1 MIVDLNSFEEYIEI
15 NSLVTIPYEFYKD
28 TEIISIGEVEVVGRI
43 SFSDYDNILID
54 LNVNGIMILSDSV
67 TLEDI
72 EYPFNIEIEENIDK
86 NSEETREYY
95 QKDKNTLDITTV
107 LWENIVLEVP
117 IRVTNGYNK
126 DISLKGEGWELVD
139 ENKKEIDP
147 RLAPLQE
154 LLDKREE

>member
-1 MIVDLNSFEEYIEI
+1 MIIDLNSFDKEIEI
-15 NSLVTIPYEFYKD
+15 NSLVTIPCEFYKD
-28 TEIISIGEVEVVGRI
+28 TEIISISEVEVVGRL
-43 SFSDYDNILID
+43 SFVDYDNLLID
-54 LNVNGIMILSDSV
+54 LNINGIMILPDSV
-67 TLEDI
+67 TLEDV

-86 NSEETREYY
+86 NSEEIREYY
-95 QKDKNTLDITTV
+95 QKDKNTLDITTI

-126 DISLKGEGWELVD
+126 NISLKGEGWELVD

-147 RLAPLQE
+147 RLAPLKE

>member
-1 MIVDLNSFEEYIEI
+1 MIVDLNSFEEFIEI

-28 TEIISIGEVEVVGRI
+28 TEIISISEVEVVGRI

-86 NSEETREYY
+86 NSEEIREYY
-95 QKDKNTLDITTV
+95 QKSKNTLDITTV

-126 DISLKGEGWELVD
+126 NISLKGEGWELVD